1 MKSRIRLSR
10 LVVLIVAGAALVL
23 LTASALAF
31 SFSNDD
37 PSEGEDDSIA
47 ATRSVPDTGA
57 AVATEEAEEAGE
69 SESDDSSQPA
79 ESSDPSVL
87 CGSGGG
93 GLSAGPPESPESLA
107 WVSHEVVTGTVVE
120 ELGPQWGPES
130 MTGVEDQFGDTPIRT
145 ISTEYLVEVDDRLRG
160 EPAGEIRVGIEGGT
174 IDDCTIEFHGPELT
188 PDEEVVLFL
197 AERNVPEEHAAQD
210 TDERPV
216 YRLASTLLGI
226 WTFSDDGA
234 VTPKQLLEEADPDR
248 SNDAALIEEFTHD
261 WRELRERIITSLSS
275 GEPPEG
281 EFRPIEPVSLEDA
294 PLQAEL
300 E

>member
-1 MKSRIRLSR
+1 MNVHTRRPVLGLLLLASIGL
-10 LVVLIVAGAALVL
+10 LVVATSAFAL
-23 LTASALAF
+23 
-31 SFSNDD
+31 SFSGTDD
-37 PSEGEDDSIA
+37 HTGQDDSEIT
-47 ATRSVPDTGA
+47 TRTVPDVGEA
-57 AVATEEAEEAGE
+57 AATEEASAANDPDNHDERVSFSG
-69 SESDDSSQPA
+69 
-79 ESSDPSVL
+79 PSVL
-87 CGSGGG
+87 CGAGGG

-107 WVSHEVVTGTVVE
+107 WISHEVVTGTVVE
-120 ELGPQWGPES
+120 ELGPRWGPES
-130 MTGVEDQFGDTPIRT
+130 MTGVEDQFDDTPIRT

-160 EPAGEIRVGIEGGT
+160 QPAGEIRVGIEGGT
-174 IDDCTIEFHGPELT
+174 IDDCSIEFHGPGLT

-197 AERNVPEEHAAQD
+197 AERNVPEEYAEQD
-210 TDERPV
+210 TDECPV

-248 SNDAALIEEFTHD
+248 PNDAAALDHFTHD
-261 WRELRERIITSLSS
+261 WPELRERIITSLGS

-281 EFRPIEPVSLEDA
+281 EFRPIEPVSLDDA